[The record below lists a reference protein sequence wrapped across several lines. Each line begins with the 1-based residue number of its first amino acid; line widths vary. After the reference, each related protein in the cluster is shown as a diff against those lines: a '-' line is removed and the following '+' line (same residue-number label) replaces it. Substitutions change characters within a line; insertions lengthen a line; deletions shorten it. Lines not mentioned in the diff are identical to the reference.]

1 MLCRS
6 GPMVRALALGCLLA
20 SLPLAEP
27 ALLRAQSSPP
37 AATTR
42 PVPKPAPRPAPAIDT
57 EALRADVARN
67 TALQASLRADMDA
80 AKGDRG
86 KLAQLLVEATT
97 RIRAV
102 EQQLI
107 DVEARMTM
115 LDRSGSDI
123 RASLVARRAVLA
135 EVLAALVRMGRNP
148 PPALL
153 MRPDDALDAVRSAI
167 LLGALLPEMRVEAE
181 TLAADLAELS
191 RVRTELA
198 TARDSL
204 TALRRALEEDRL
216 RISTLVSE
224 RQRLQAESGAAL
236 PADKAQAESLAK
248 ASGDVHDLVTKLETE
263 VAPAAKAADAAK
275 SVPPPAATAV
285 EAAKSQMAALSNPGR
300 LAPAMPFIQ
309 AKGLLPL
316 PVAGVRLKDFGISDG
331 VGGNEKG
338 MTFAT
343 RAGAQVA
350 SPTDGWVVYAG
361 PFRSYGQLLIINA
374 GGGYHIL
381 MAGMERITV
390 DLGQFVL
397 TGEPVAVM
405 GNGPRAAGAAS
416 GQPHLYVE
424 FRKDG
429 ISIDPAPW
437 WAATDSQKVRG

>member
-1 MLCRS
+1 
-6 GPMVRALALGCLLA
+6 
-20 SLPLAEP
+20 
-27 ALLRAQSSPP
+27 
-37 AATTR
+37 
-42 PVPKPAPRPAPAIDT
+42 
-57 EALRADVARN
+57 
-67 TALQASLRADMDA
+67 
-80 AKGDRG
+80 DRG

-107 DVEARMTM
+107 DVEARMTL
-115 LDRSGSDI
+115 LDRSGADI
-123 RASLVARRAVLA
+123 RASLMSRRAVLA

-224 RQRLQAESGAAL
+224 RQRLQAEAGAAQ
-236 PADKAQAESLAK
+236 PADKAQAETLAK
-248 ASGDVHDLVTKLETE
+248 TSGDVHDLVTKLETE

-275 SVPPPAATAV
+275 L
-285 EAAKSQMAALSNPGR
+285 AALSNPGR

-316 PVAGVRLKDFGISDG
+316 PVAGVRLKDFGVADG

-343 RAGAQVA
+343 RSGAQVA